1 MKKITNLRGDPI
13 PQFILPWFLVVKTK
27 KYNTGKFF
35 PIRAIRLIVVSAIN
49 RKNVKFAWG

>member
-27 KYNTGKFF
+27 KNNTGKFF